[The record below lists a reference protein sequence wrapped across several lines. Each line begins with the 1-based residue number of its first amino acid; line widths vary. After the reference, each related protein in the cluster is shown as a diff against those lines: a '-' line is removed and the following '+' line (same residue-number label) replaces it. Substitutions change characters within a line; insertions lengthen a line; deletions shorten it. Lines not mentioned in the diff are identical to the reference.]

1 VGGYA
6 DPVASA
12 DQRDGASGS
21 RQDELQR
28 LSPGSSLGARLDRG
42 VWLALSQGQPGSWSW
57 PRALG
62 TAALSI
68 ALGVVIFLTTYRE
81 PAFLVGLAIAYG
93 LVIARAYGAHRRFLE
108 RER

>member
-1 VGGYA
+1 
-6 DPVASA
+6 VASA

-42 VWLALSQGQPGSWSW
+42 AWLALSQGHPGSWSW

-62 TAALSI
+62 TAALSM
-68 ALGVVIFLTTYRE
+68 ALGVVIFLTAYRE

-93 LVIARAYGAHRRFLE
+93 LVIGRAYGAHRRFLE
-108 RER
+108 REGQP